1 MLRTENFGF
10 RLSPEEKG
18 FLLALA
24 EHEER
29 DPSDLVRL
37 LIRRAA
43 REYGLT
49 GPMRAPHTHS
59 NGNTSEAD
67 QAVDG
72 GG

>member
-24 EHEER
+24 EQEER
-29 DPSDLVRL
+29 DPSDLLRL

-43 REYGLT
+43 RENGLA
-49 GPMRAPHTHS
+49 GPVGAPRIPVKANTPDS
-59 NGNTSEAD
+59 NPL
-67 QAVDG
+67 VDG
-72 GG
+72 GE

>member
-1 MLRTENFGF
+1 MVRTENFGF

-29 DPSDLVRL
+29 DPSDLLRL

-43 REYGLT
+43 RERGLT
-49 GPMRAPHTHS
+49 SPVRESRTDS
-59 NGNTSEAD
+59 NENNSKSD
-67 QAVDG
+67 QSVDG
-72 GG
+72 A

>member
-1 MLRTENFGF
+1 MMRTENFGF

-29 DPSDLVRL
+29 DPSDFLRL

-43 REYGLT
+43 RERGLVS
-49 GPMRAPHTHS
+49 PMRES
-59 NGNTSEAD
+59 RIDSYMNTFESD
-67 QAVDG
+67 HPMDG
-72 GG
+72 E